1 MTRGLI
7 VVNTGNGKGK
17 TTAALG
23 MMLRAWGRHL
33 NVIMFQFIKKA
44 EADFGEHRAA
54 KKIGMEIVA
63 GGGGFTRPG
72 SDIEK
77 AKELARNLWE
87 KARAAIASGRY
98 DMVVLDELTYPLNY
112 GWLAVDEVIGALKNR
127 PEQVHI
133 VITGRRAPKKLIEI
147 ADTVTQMRNIK
158 HALEKGIKA
167 QAGMEF

>member
-7 VVNTGNGKGK
+7 VVNTGDGKGK

-23 MMLRAWGRHL
+23 MMLRAMGHNL

-54 KKIGMEIVA
+54 RRIGMEIVA
-63 GGGGFTRPG
+63 GGGGFTRRD
-72 SDIEK
+72 SDTKRAE
-77 AKELARNLWE
+77 ELARNLWA

-112 GWLAVDEVIGALKNR
+112 GWLAVEEVIGALKNR

-133 VITGRRAPKKLIEI
+133 VITGRRAPKKLIAI

>member
-1 MTRGLI
+1 MTKGLVI
-7 VVNTGNGKGK
+7 VNTGNGKGK

-23 MMLRAWGRHL
+23 MMLRAWGRQL
-33 NVIMFQFIKKA
+33 NVVMFQFIKKA

-54 KKIGMEIVA
+54 KRIGMEIVA

-72 SDIEK
+72 SDTAK
-77 AKELARNLWE
+77 AKQLARNLWE
-87 KARAAIASGRY
+87 KARETIASGKY

-112 GWLAVDEVIGALKNR
+112 GWLAVDEVIDTLRNR
-127 PEQVHI
+127 PEQVHV
-133 VITGRRAPKKLIEI
+133 VITGRRAPKKLIAV

-158 HALEKGIKA
+158 HALDRGIKA

>member
-23 MMLRAWGRHL
+23 MMLRAWGRNL
-33 NVIMFQFIKKA
+33 KVIMFQFIKKA

-72 SDIEK
+72 SDAEK
-77 AKELARNLWE
+77 AQQLARNLWE
-87 KARAAIASGRY
+87 KARAAIVSGRY

-112 GWLAVDEVIGALKNR
+112 GWLAVEEVVSALKNR
-127 PEQVHI
+127 PEQVHV
-133 VITGRRAPKKLIEI
+133 VITGRRAPKRLIEI

-158 HALEKGIKA
+158 HALERGIKA
-167 QAGMEF
+167 QPGMEF